1 MLGVTGALD
10 NRLSPGLQEVRAV
23 EAQADS
29 GCCEPCGEQLR
40 RLYCLPALRI
50 LRRSPVAAKFCY
62 LSKLRKGL
70 GLCGLSE
77 ELFEVRRVKH
87 ILQMDFCPIWGV
99 KYIGESLFWR
109 HTSKMNENRVLNWLI

>member
-1 MLGVTGALD
+1 MTSLLGVTGALD

-29 GCCEPCGEQLR
+29 GCCEPCGKQLR

-50 LRRSPVAAKFCY
+50 SRRSPVAAKFCY

-77 ELFEVRRVKH
+77 ELSADGLLSH
-87 ILQMDFCPIWGV
+87 LG
-99 KYIGESLFWR
+99 GLS
-109 HTSKMNENRVLNWLI
+109 T